1 MFWRSILHQSLEV
14 KIKADCSFE
23 TLRAK
28 DGGNM
33 FLRNLDIY
41 LQFHTTSQ
49 TQKTNTDR
57 ILTDY
62 SYIPGIIATMQ
73 FRIFSHP
80 LWLAYLNKRD

>member
-1 MFWRSILHQSLEV
+1 MFWRSILRQSLEV

-23 TLRAK
+23 ALRAE

-41 LQFHTTSQ
+41 LQVHTTSQ

-57 ILTDY
+57 IHTDY
-62 SYIPGIIATMQ
+62 SYIPEIIATMQ

-80 LWLAYLNKRD
+80 L